1 MTEASKTS
9 RPVAG
14 RLDATVRRRP
24 LLERLEALRDKSG
37 PYGKLIRE
45 AAAEVRAAQDG
56 RRAAMERAAN
66 AESAWA
72 GEPRHACDWCVD
84 DDGVW
89 YTGCGHAWQF
99 EDGGPTENG
108 AKWCAYCGG
117 RLSEA
122 PNVGGE
128 PEPTARANL

>member
-9 RPVAG
+9 RPVVG
-14 RLDATVRRRP
+14 RIEASVRRRP
-24 LLERLEALRDKSG
+24 LLARLEALQDKSG

-56 RRAAMERAAN
+56 QRAALERAVK
-66 AESAWA
+66 AEAAWA
-72 GEPRHACDWCVD
+72 GEPRHACEWCVD
-84 DDGVW
+84 DDGIW

-99 EDGGPTENG
+99 EDGGPKENTT
-108 AKWCAYCGG
+108 KWCQYCGG

-122 PNVGGE
+122 PNVE
-128 PEPTARANL
+128 VSR

>member
-1 MTEASKTS
+1 MSNTPKQPAVG
-9 RPVAG
+9 P

-24 LLERLEALRDKSG
+24 LLTRLEALQDKSG

-45 AAAEVRAAQDG
+45 AAAEVRAAQDS
-56 RRAAMERAAN
+56 RRVALERATK
-66 AESAWA
+66 AEAAWA

-99 EDGGPTENG
+99 EDGGPKENG
-108 AKWCAYCGG
+108 TKWCQYCGG

-122 PNVGGE
+122 PNVLVSG
-128 PEPTARANL
+128 PHRR

>member
-1 MTEASKTS
+1 MSNTPKQPAVG
-9 RPVAG
+9 P

-24 LLERLEALRDKSG
+24 LLTRLEALQDKSG

-45 AAAEVRAAQDG
+45 AAAEVRAAQDS
-56 RRAAMERAAN
+56 RRVALERATK
-66 AESAWA
+66 AEAAWA

-99 EDGGPTENG
+99 ENGGPKENSVR
-108 AKWCAYCGG
+108 WCQYCGG
-117 RLSEA
+117 RLA
-122 PNVGGE
+122 AQPK
-128 PEPTARANL
+128 EPTA

>member
-1 MTEASKTS
+1 MSNTPKQPAVG
-9 RPVAG
+9 P

-24 LLERLEALRDKSG
+24 LLTRLEALQDKSG

-45 AAAEVRAAQDG
+45 AAAEVRAAQDS
-56 RRAAMERAAN
+56 RRVALERATK
-66 AESAWA
+66 AEAAWA

-108 AKWCAYCGG
+108 TKWCPYCGG

-122 PNVGGE
+122 PNVAIE
-128 PEPTARANL
+128 PRR

>member
-122 PNVGGE
+122 PNGKVSGGGT
-128 PEPTARANL
+128 PSA